1 MQGDFLPQFIR
12 QPHFIKGNGVQSN
25 LVFLH
30 RHGSLGGIGKAGTGI
45 VFVRIADF
53 YLPPGQLLVFS
64 NSNHNAFAK
73 VPDSFM
79 GGDLLHIRVRHD
91 AGTQMAVI
99 SGLLKIH
106 VPQVFNHAL
115 R

>member
-1 MQGDFLPQFIR
+1 M
-12 QPHFIKGNGVQSN
+12 
-25 LVFLH
+25 
-30 RHGSLGGIGKAGTGI
+30 GS
-45 VFVRIADF
+45 
-53 YLPPGQLLVFS
+53 
-64 NSNHNAFAK
+64 
-73 VPDSFM
+73 
-79 GGDLLHIRVRHD
+79 DLLHIRVRHD